1 MDKPISV
8 QINEARDSII
18 NCING
23 LNLHP
28 SILMPIIKDV
38 YSEIQKIEAQTEQK
52 ELEEYNNSL
61 KEEEKKS
68 V

>member
-8 QINEARDSII
+8 QINEARDKIV
-18 NCING
+18 NCINE

-38 YSEIQKIEAQTEQK
+38 YSEIQKIEVQTEQK
-52 ELEEYNNSL
+52 ELEEY
-61 KEEEKKS
+61 KKS
-68 V
+68 LEKETPFN